1 MNDFNQQLFTLGLG
15 EVIGRYLNHYFDL
28 HGDILPASGLHPF
41 LVKEIE
47 KPLIEVTL
55 KRLKGNQVKVAQL
68 LGINR
73 NTLRRKIIELNI
85 CLDKDTHEI

>member
-1 MNDFNQQLFTLGLG
+1 MNEFNQQLFRLGLG

-28 HGDILPASGLHPF
+28 HGDILPASGLHSF
-41 LVKEIE
+41 LIKEIE
-47 KPLIEVTL
+47 KPLIEVAL

-73 NTLRRKIIELNI
+73 NTLRYKIRELNI
-85 CLDKDTHEI
+85 CLDKGTYEI